1 MSYSIESERLLLRPF
16 TIADAESYFQMTSDA
31 TIRKY
36 VPYCWNENLEETQ
49 ELILDYYSRGDFTR
63 DFYVVIEDKISH
75 QLVGAIIAVALR
87 TKPLEL
93 DMAIL
98 IDAKHRQKGYM
109 SEALEAFTRSVPKPA
124 YLSFMIEK
132 DNIASLKTVAK
143 LPNIQEIPISGKTK
157 EHERAFVLALK

>member
-36 VPYCWNENLEETQ
+36 VPYCWKKTLEEMK
-49 ELILDYYSRGDFTR
+49 ELILDYSRGDFTR
-63 DFYVVIEDKISH
+63 DFYVVIEDKKSH
-75 QLVGAIIAVALR
+75 ELVGAIIAVALR

-98 IDAKHRQKGYM
+98 IDVNHRKKGYM
-109 SEALEAFTRSVPKPA
+109 SEALKAFSRSVPKPA
-124 YLSFMIEK
+124 YLSFMIKEE
-132 DNIASLKTVAK
+132 NIASLKTIAK
-143 LPNIQEIPISGKTK
+143 LPNIQEFPILGENK

>member
-36 VPYCWNENLEETQ
+36 IPYGWKKTLEEMK
-49 ELILDYYSRGDFTR
+49 ELILDYSRGDFTR
-63 DFYVVIEDKISH
+63 DFYVAIEDKKSH
-75 QLVGAIIAVALR
+75 ELVGAIISVALR

-93 DMAIL
+93 DMSIL

-109 SEALEAFTRSVPKPA
+109 SEALEAFNRSVPKPA
-124 YLSFMIEK
+124 YLSFMIKK
-132 DNIASLKTVAK
+132 DNIASLKTIVK
-143 LPNIQEIPISGKTK
+143 LPNIQEVPVLGENK